1 MQKNSKFM
9 RFLRAVADYVK
20 VAKIE
25 LIVIVAAVA
34 VDLISK
40 AIVDATMDLYDS
52 VTLIPKFLHITYIH
66 NYAAAFGSTFG
77 LDKILGEQGVIIFFI
92 VVSFLAVGF
101 FGYLMYRNRGKSLVT
116 RISFALIIGG
126 AIGNNLID
134 RLVYG
139 YVRDFIQFQYFG
151 LTIFGSQYF
160 AIFNFADAALCIGVA
175 MFAVYYIF
183 IYKEPKK
190 EELAEKEAASSLNGE
205 SDTDKSL
212 NAEENATNPEV
223 LPSAEEAIS
232 IEKTVGK
239 QDLNLNSESTDK
251 KVSDDTDGTITDKT
265 LQKNEHDKKD

>member
-1 MQKNSKFM
+1 M

-92 VVSFLAVGF
+92 VVSFFAVGF

-223 LPSAEEAIS
+223 LPSTEEAIS

-239 QDLNLNSESTDK
+239 QDLNLNSESTDRN
-251 KVSDDTDGTITDKT
+251 VSDDTDGTITDKT
-265 LQKNEHDKKD
+265 LEKNEHDKKD